1 MFAAIIVL
9 GSVAVG
15 AGLAAGWLLRRHA
28 RRPQRLQA
36 GVPVMLSSWSGRH
49 ESTVAVHLRRGQR

>member
-1 MFAAIIVL
+1 MYAAIIVL
-9 GSVAVG
+9 GGMAVG
-15 AGLAAGWLLRRHA
+15 AGIAAGWLFHHHF
-28 RRPQRLQA
+28 RRPQLHQA

>member
-1 MFAAIIVL
+1 MFAAIVVL
-9 GSVAVG
+9 GGIAAG
-15 AGLAAGWLLRRHA
+15 AGLAASWLLRRHR
-28 RRPQRLQA
+28 RRPQRQA

>member
-9 GSVAVG
+9 VGTAAVG
-15 AGLAAGWLLRRHA
+15 GLAASWLFRHYF
-28 RRPQRLQA
+28 RRPQRRQT
-36 GVPVMLSSWSGRH
+36 GVPVMLGSWSDGH

>member
-9 GSVAVG
+9 GGIAAG
-15 AGLAAGWLLRRHA
+15 AGLAASWLLHRH
-28 RRPQRLQA
+28 RSRPQRRQP